1 MSEIGDIKKGRNK
14 VRTAFQELELLN
26 NKHIPLLYKTSD
38 RGQRLALLAGIL
50 DTDGSLDGTF
60 DYSSKTKILAEDVVY
75 LARSLGLAAYM
86 VPMRKEC
93 VNNGVWGDYYRVSI
107 SGDISVIP
115 NKLAR
120 KKALP
125 RKQIKN
131 VLRTGFSYE
140 LLPEDEFY
148 GFTLSGDHLYL
159 TDDFIIHHN
168 SGKSCTIKI
177 VSNKLV
183 QRNGIVFYASG
194 NPGRIQQ
201 FLSDFARIE
210 RDRKSIV
217 ILEDID
223 SLINSHGEDR
233 YLEMLD
239 SAKTI
244 DNVLFIATTNYP
256 ERLDP
261 RIYNRPGR
269 FSHVIKI
276 GLPGPK
282 AREAYLKAILKNH
295 RDVEYIVDH
304 SSGFTIDHL
313 TALVNATY
321 REKKNLTDEIERLRL
336 LFKIPKADDKAPIG
350 IGRE

>member
-1 MSEIGDIKKGRNK
+1 MDNDDIREFNEIAENFQSSVEKLANMGIANKTEDAPTPVDPQTTKAENSNMPTQWALYGGGYTATTPTVKSMPAGCYDIWSDPKCIYAAPALPPSGLL
-14 VRTAFQELELLN
+14 LELPEMRSEDVIRLVDIFWN
-26 NKHIPLLYKTSD
+26 SEKDYKD
-38 RGQRLALLAGIL
+38 GNEFVIGGAAYKAGIML
-50 DTDGSLDGTF
+50 
-60 DYSSKTKILAEDVVY
+60 
-75 LARSLGLAAYM
+75 
-86 VPMRKEC
+86 
-93 VNNGVWGDYYRVSI
+93 
-107 SGDISVIP
+107 
-115 NKLAR
+115 
-120 KKALP
+120 
-125 RKQIKN
+125 
-131 VLRTGFSYE
+131 
-140 LLPEDEFY
+140 Y
-148 GFTLSGDHLYL
+148 GPPG
-159 TDDFIIHHN
+159 

-210 RDRKSIV
+210 RNRKSIV

-223 SLINSHGEDR
+223 SLVNSHGEDR